1 MAEALK
7 MERKDDTAALRVR
20 SALKVTPGARG
31 LVTFFLKRMDAE
43 HITSAA
49 GALTF
54 STTLAIV
61 PALALLLAG
70 FTAFPAFNTLRT
82 TVQNLIVNNLVPETG
97 MKISDTLNNF
107 VNAAGKLTT
116 FGVIG
121 LMASAILLLLTI
133 EGQLNLVFHVT
144 RPRPIVFRILI
155 FWAVM
160 TVGPFFLGLGL
171 SLFGYF
177 SAMPVLEKTP
187 GGSALSLL
195 LGNLFP
201 TLLTWAVITFVFLLL
216 PNRRIQWKDAMIGA
230 GFAAGLLLILRYGF
244 ALYVL
249 LATSYKAIYGAL
261 AAIPV
266 FLMWLYLVWL
276 FVMAG
281 AVVTAGLP
289 DWRSARGGFPAGPW
303 GRIALAL
310 EVLGRLAKRQDEGG
324 GLTRNAIIAN
334 AGAPEALVILV
345 LEQMHAGKFVAHADN
360 GEWVLSRD
368 LDRVTLADLVHA
380 FGLGLGLGR
389 DATALPD
396 NDVAKRLS
404 THLRSAADSEQT
416 LLSISLA
423 RLATGQ
429 ARE

>member
-7 MERKDDTAALRVR
+7 IERKDDARALRID
-20 SALKVTPGARG
+20 SALKVNSEARG
-31 LVTFFLKRMDAE
+31 IVKFFLKRMGDE

-82 TVQNLIVNNLVPETG
+82 TIQNLIVTNLVPETG
-97 MKISDTLNNF
+97 MKISDTLNSF
-107 VNAAGKLTT
+107 VEAAGKLTA

-121 LMASAILLLLTI
+121 LVFSAIALLLTI
-133 EGQLNLVFHVT
+133 EGQLNLVFHVL
-144 RPRPIVFRILI
+144 RPRRMMTRVLI

-160 TVGPFFLGLGL
+160 TVAPFFLGLGL

-177 SAMPVLEKTP
+177 SAIPALAKTP
-187 GGSALSLL
+187 IGSWLSLV
-195 LGNLFP
+195 LGQFFP
-201 TLLTWAVITFVFLLL
+201 TVLSWAVITFVFMLL
-216 PNRRIQWKDAMIGA
+216 PNRRIQSKDAMIGA
-230 GFAAGLLLILRYGF
+230 AVAAGLLLLLRYGF

-249 LATSYKAIYGAL
+249 LATSYQAIYGAL

-276 FVMAG
+276 FVMVG

-289 DWRSARGGFPAGPW
+289 DWRSARGGFPTGPW

-310 EVLGRLAKRQDEGG
+310 DILGRLAKRQDEGG
-324 GLTRNAIIAN
+324 GLTRNVIIAQ

-345 LEQMHAGKFVAHADN
+345 LEQLHTGKFVAHADN

-368 LDRVTLADLVHA
+368 LDRVTLADLVYA
-380 FGLGLGLGR
+380 FGLGLNLGR

-396 NDVAKRLS
+396 TEVAACLA
-404 THLRSAADSEQT
+404 THLRSASQSEQT
-416 LLSISLA
+416 LLSVSLA
-423 RLATGQ
+423 RLATGE
-429 ARE
+429 ARQ